1 MKLLL
6 YCVLAYESVQDSKA
20 MKGVQGSDVRLLR
33 SGQLAAVV
41 SEFDS
46 SQVSMDVQNLMLYH
60 DVIDNFFKCGA
71 LIPFRFRT
79 VLKNDDEVK
88 RHLDEHGTEYERKL
102 EYLKDKTEMGVR
114 LIIEKSP
121 KDNSSKELIEQDCS
135 DLRNPGKSY
144 LAKRKALY
152 GAQETFDTRC
162 DGCVE
167 ALRKSLH
174 GLFADFKIEPST
186 KVASG
191 AQDKETLISI
201 YCLVEKG
208 SLDRFR
214 NAIDEL
220 KPTLDAKILLSGPW
234 APYNFV

>member
-6 YCVLAYESVQDSKA
+6 YCVLTSESAQDSSA
-20 MKGVQGSDVRLLR
+20 MKGVQGSDIRFVRNGR
-33 SGQLAAVV
+33 LAAVV
-41 SEFDS
+41 SDFDS
-46 SQVSMDVQNLMLYH
+46 SQASMDVQNLMLYH
-60 DVIDNFFKCGA
+60 DIIDNCFKCGA

-121 KDNSSKELIEQDCS
+121 KDNSRMEQMEHDSSKS
-135 DLRNPGKSY
+135 RNPGKSY

-152 GAQETFDTRC
+152 GAQENFDARC
-162 DGCVE
+162 QSSIE
-167 ALRKSLH
+167 ALRESLK
-174 GLFADFKIEPST
+174 GLFVDFKMEPSA
-186 KVASG
+186 KMASG
-191 AQDKETLISI
+191 AQEKETLISV

-208 SLDRFR
+208 SVDHFR
-214 NAIDEL
+214 NAVEEL
-220 KPTLDAKILLSGPW
+220 KPSLDAKILLSGPW